1 MQNVTQS
8 APVSLPTSENSA
20 LPARNR
26 EDLAYQAV
34 TVAAILLLLGSLWI
48 F

>member
-1 MQNVTQS
+1 MQNSTQS
-8 APVSLPTSENSA
+8 APVRLPT
-20 LPARNR
+20 PDDTGTPTRNR

-34 TVAAILLLLGSLWI
+34 TIAAILLLLGSLWV